1 MADFNKEQTKVQQEL
16 LDSQKGMS
24 KKFKKLTSKLAEVDA
39 ELGQNAANLR
49 KNSKD
54 TFIGMLK
61 SKKLA
66 DVIRAQE
73 ADKFH
78 RRIELEKIK
87 EDKNLK
93 QVEDEGKKR
102 TGLNEKQIQK
112 DLASFAET
120 EKVRQDSI
128 NAEQKSL
135 DERIAKQAIR
145 GDAEKKDFEKLQSLR
160 QAMQDAESS
169 GAQSVRMANGQ
180 MQNITDARITLQD
193 AELENEVRTN
203 RVKEVY
209 LAEQE
214 KINDDIAKLESDK
227 VAALVETTAE
237 TESINSAN
245 TKALELHAKNMEGI
259 DSRETE
265 MRTKFLQQQN
275 DIMDDDSKFTGFSDA
290 LKDLTGG
297 VIDLGGWADDAT
309 KFVNNV
315 TTVMSGIGGQ
325 ISKVSKKLFSILPES
340 VQEKLG
346 DAWKFMSGGLKK
358 MGTAFLR
365 MGKQF
370 LRGAARLAVSAATL
384 VAGMLATAASV
395 LISGIVMMAPAILI
409 GLAVAALIFGVMYLA
424 KKFEENKDMIMF
436 KWGLIQEAFSIA
448 IDGLVL
454 WKDKAVAFIGNIF
467 SNIWMSIKSLFSS
480 IMTGIEN
487 GINFAIQ
494 GINSFLPKRFQID
507 EVDIGAKAMAKGVQ
521 EEKAALAIAQEK
533 EQAEFA
539 ARGQALETRKEVMQ
553 QGFIDGPPPK
563 SGEQIADGTTELKQA
578 EEDREKTTAINATSV
593 ADNSINS
600 SSTQIMSENIST
612 RNDDSTASRAGV
624 SGRFSYG

>member
-24 KKFKKLTSKLAEVDA
+24 KKFKELTSKLAEVDA

-61 SKKLA
+61 SKKLE
-66 DVIRAQE
+66 DVIRAQKE
-73 ADKFH
+73 NSFH
-78 RRIELEKIK
+78 KRIKLEKLRENIA
-87 EDKNLK
+87 LK
-93 QVEDEGKKR
+93 KVEDDGKKR

-112 DLASFAET
+112 DLASFAEI
-120 EKVRQDSI
+120 EKGRQDSI
-128 NAEQKSL
+128 NADQKSL
-135 DERIAKQAIR
+135 DERIQKQAIR

-180 MQNITDARITLQD
+180 MQNITDARIALQE
-193 AELENEVRTN
+193 AENQNEVRTN
-203 RVKEVY
+203 KVKEVY

-227 VAALVETTAE
+227 VAVLVATTAE
-237 TESINSAN
+237 TESINAAN

-315 TTVMSGIGGQ
+315 STVFMTMGGVLM
-325 ISKVSKKLFSILPES
+325 KMGKGLMMF
-340 VQEKLG
+340 VQNPMKYLTMAWTKMKLG
-346 DAWKFMSGGLKK
+346 LVA
-358 MGTAFLR
+358 MGKGFLR

-521 EEKAALAIAQEK
+521 EEKAALAIQQEK
-533 EQAEFA
+533 EQKEFA
-539 ARGQALETRKEVMQ
+539 DRAQALETRKEVMQ

-578 EEDREKTTAINATSV
+578 EEDREKTTAIVANSV
-593 ADNSINS
+593 ADNSTNTNN
-600 SSTQIMSENIST
+600 TQIMSENIST
-612 RNDDSTASRAGV
+612 RNDDSTASRAGI
-624 SGRFSYG
+624 SGRFTYG

>member
-1 MADFNKEQTKVQQEL
+1 MADFNKEQNKVQQDL
-16 LDSQKGMS
+16 IDSQKGMN
-24 KKFKKLTSKLAEVDA
+24 KKFKELTSKLAEVDA

-73 ADKFH
+73 EDKFH

-87 EDKNLK
+87 ENIALK
-93 QVEDEGKKR
+93 KVEDEGKKR

-135 DERIAKQAIR
+135 DERIQKQAIR

-180 MQNITDARITLQD
+180 MQNITDARITLQE
-193 AELENEVRTN
+193 AENQNEARTN
-203 RVKEVY
+203 KVKEVY

-214 KINDDIAKLESDK
+214 KINKDIAQLESDK
-227 VAALVETTAE
+227 VAVLVETTAE
-237 TESINSAN
+237 TESINAAN

-259 DSRETE
+259 DNRETE

-315 TTVMSGIGGQ
+315 STVFMTMGGVLM
-325 ISKVSKKLFSILPES
+325 KMGKGLMMFVANPMKYLTMAWTKM
-340 VQEKLG
+340 KLG
-346 DAWKFMSGGLKK
+346 LVA
-358 MGTAFLR
+358 MGKGFLR

-521 EEKAALAIAQEK
+521 EEKAALAIQQEK
-533 EQAEFA
+533 EQKEFA
-539 ARGQALETRKEVMQ
+539 DRAQALETRKEVMQ

-563 SGEQIADGTTELKQA
+563 SGEEIADGTTELKQA
-578 EEDREKTTAINATSV
+578 EEDREKTTAIVANSV
-593 ADNSINS
+593 ADNSTNTNN
-600 SSTQIMSENIST
+600 TQIMSENIST
-612 RNDDSTASRAGV
+612 RNDDSTASRAGI
-624 SGRFSYG
+624 SGRFTYG

>member
-61 SKKLA
+61 SKKLE
-66 DVIRAQE
+66 DVIRAQKE
-73 ADKFH
+73 NSFH
-78 RRIELEKIK
+78 KRIKLEKLRENIA
-87 EDKNLK
+87 LK
-93 QVEDEGKKR
+93 KVEDDGKKR

-112 DLASFAET
+112 DLASFAEI

-180 MQNITDARITLQD
+180 MQNITDARIALQE
-193 AELENEVRTN
+193 AENQNEVRTN
-203 RVKEVY
+203 KVKEVY

-227 VAALVETTAE
+227 VAVLVATTAE
-237 TESINSAN
+237 TESINAAN

-315 TTVMSGIGGQ
+315 STVFMTMGGVLM
-325 ISKVSKKLFSILPES
+325 KMGKGLMMF
-340 VQEKLG
+340 VQNPMKYLTMAWTKMKLG
-346 DAWKFMSGGLKK
+346 LVA
-358 MGTAFLR
+358 MGKGFLR

-521 EEKAALAIAQEK
+521 EEKAALAIQQEK
-533 EQAEFA
+533 EQKEFA
-539 ARGQALETRKEVMQ
+539 DRAQALETRKEVMQ

-578 EEDREKTTAINATSV
+578 EEDREKTTAIVANSV
-593 ADNSINS
+593 ADNSTNTNN
-600 SSTQIMSENIST
+600 TQIMSENIST

-624 SGRFSYG
+624 SGRFTYG

>member
-1 MADFNKEQTKVQQEL
+1 MADFNKEQNKVQQEL

-24 KKFKKLTSKLAEVDA
+24 KKFKELTSKLAEVDS

-73 ADKFH
+73 EDKFH

-87 EDKNLK
+87 ENIALK
-93 QVEDEGKKR
+93 KVEDDGKKR

-112 DLASFAET
+112 DLASFAEI
-120 EKVRQDSI
+120 EKGREDSI
-128 NAEQKSL
+128 NADQKSL
-135 DERIAKQAIR
+135 DERIQKQAIR

-180 MQNITDARITLQD
+180 MQNMTDARIALQD
-193 AELENEVRTN
+193 AENLNNAEINN
-203 RVKEVY
+203 VKEMY

-214 KINDDIAKLESDK
+214 KINKDIAQLESDK
-227 VAALVETTAE
+227 VAVLVETTAE
-237 TESINSAN
+237 TESINAAN
-245 TKALELHAKNMEGI
+245 IKALELHAKNNEKI
-259 DSRETE
+259 DNKETE

-275 DIMDDDSKFTGFSDA
+275 DIMEDDSKFTGFSDA

-309 KFVNNV
+309 KFVNNIQ
-315 TTVMSGIGGQ
+315 TVMQGIGSQ
-325 ISKVSKKLFSILPES
+325 VAKVSKKLFSILPDS
-340 VQEKLG
+340 IQEKLG
-346 DAWKFMSGGLKK
+346 DAWTFMSNGLKR
-358 MGTAFLR
+358 MGTAFLK

-370 LRGAARLAVSAATL
+370 IKGAARLAMSAATL

-424 KKFEENKDMIMF
+424 KKFEENKEMIMF

-467 SNIWMSIKSLFSS
+467 SNIWMSIKSLFSAV
-480 IMTGIEN
+480 MTGIEN

-521 EEKAALAIAQEK
+521 EEKAALAIQQEK

-539 ARGQALETRKEVMQ
+539 ARGQVLETRKEVMQ
-553 QGFIDGPPPK
+553 QAFIDGPPPK

-578 EEDREKTTAINATSV
+578 EEDREKGVAVVANAVS
-593 ADNSINS
+593 DNSTNS
-600 SSTQIMSENIST
+600 SVTNVMTSPQTT

-624 SGRFSYG
+624 SGKFAY